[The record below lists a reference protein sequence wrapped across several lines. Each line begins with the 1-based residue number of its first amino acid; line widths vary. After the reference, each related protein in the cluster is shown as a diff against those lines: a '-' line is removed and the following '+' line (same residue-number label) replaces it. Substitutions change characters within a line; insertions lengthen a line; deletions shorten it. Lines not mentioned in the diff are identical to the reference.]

1 MQIRRGQASD
11 LAALEA
17 LLGQAEM
24 GTTGLSPEDFL
35 VAEEGDA
42 LVGTVLLQ
50 RVDGDAYLRAMAVDL
65 AWQGRGLGSLLVRAL
80 VAGLD
85 EVKLV
90 ARGGVVTFYEKLGFT
105 RMGWEAV
112 HSTMRAECEGCP
124 DFAVCQPVQ
133 MVYERKPIL

>member
-11 LAALEA
+11 LAALET

-24 GTTGLSPEDFL
+24 GTTGLAPEDFL
-35 VAEEGDA
+35 VAEEGET

-50 RVDGDAYLRAMAVDL
+50 RVDGDAYLRAMAVDP
-65 AWQGRGLGSLLVRAL
+65 AWQGRGLGSLLVRTL

-90 ARGGVVTFYEKLGFT
+90 ARGGVVAFYQKLGFQKI
-105 RMGWEAV
+105 GWESIAP
-112 HSTMRAECEGCP
+112 SMRDECEGCP
-124 DFAVCQPVQ
+124 DLSGCQPIP
-133 MVYERKPIL
+133 MVYERKPSL

>member
-17 LLGQAEM
+17 LLGQFQM
-24 GTTGLSPEDFL
+24 GTADLSPQDFL
-35 VAEEGDA
+35 VAEEDGA

-50 RVDGDAYLRAMAVDL
+50 RVDGDAYLRAMAVDPG
-65 AWQGRGLGSLLVRAL
+65 WQGRGLGSQLVRAL

-90 ARGGVVTFYEKLGFT
+90 ARGDVVTFYEKQGFRPT
-105 RMGWEAV
+105 GWEDV
-112 HSTMRAECEGCP
+112 HTTMREECEGCP
-124 DFAVCQPVQ
+124 DLAACRSVP
-133 MVYERKPIL
+133 MVYERERIL